1 MRQLKECEGFT
12 HRWRSG
18 SQSTQLLLVSMFIK
32 SHLHIF
38 HSLTNVAV
46 AARAVPFVDCMWS
59 VVVFVLYIEKAF
71 VLFAI
76 VLEIREIVNYYRICT
91 LLNCGQWL
99 NDVKLETVFGCF
111 WTLYFFFLLLLTK
124 RTMSCMAI
132 PLAIIHG
139 CLVLLIKPRGLR
151 FDTTWRSRR

>member
-1 MRQLKECEGFT
+1 
-12 HRWRSG
+12 
-18 SQSTQLLLVSMFIK
+18 MFIK

-38 HSLTNVAV
+38 HSFTNVAV

-99 NDVKLETVFGCF
+99 NDIKLETVLGCF
-111 WTLYFFFLLLLTK
+111 WTLYLFFFPVIVNEKDDVMYGNTAGHNTRLF
-124 RTMSCMAI
+124 SF
-132 PLAIIHG
+132 
-139 CLVLLIKPRGLR
+139 VN
-151 FDTTWRSRR
+151 

>member
-1 MRQLKECEGFT
+1 MAVWLTVET
-12 HRWRSG
+12 
-18 SQSTQLLLVSMFIK
+18 TIISMFIK

-59 VVVFVLYIEKAF
+59 VSVFVLYIEKAF

-76 VLEIREIVNYYRICT
+76 VLEIREIVNYYRIWT

-99 NDVKLETVFGCF
+99 NDVKLETVVGCF
-111 WTLYFFFLLLLTK
+111 LNFIFIFFFLLLLTK
-124 RTMSCMAI
+124 RRMSCMAI

-139 CLVLLIKPRGLR
+139 CLVLLIKPPGLR